1 MSQATALLA
10 DAETSIKAGDWD
22 AAIEQ
27 LESLKQDQPS
37 EPEVY
42 QKLAYALAVRGKFQS
57 VISTNLELIRVL
69 VEAEQLEPADEV
81 VGRVL
86 GLRPESGEARERR
99 IEIENKRGNTT
110 RAVALSRE
118 LARLCIDQG
127 DGERSI
133 RLLQDAQK
141 HEPGNL
147 DIALE
152 LAEMFVSHGHIQD
165 GANQYRKVAN
175 AFQEAGNI
183 AKAAEAYRRM
193 KVVQSDDPEV
203 LLTLGR
209 LYTELGKLDEA
220 EQEFRSVLRH
230 DLEHQQALL
239 QLGLVCQ
246 LKGRFRSGILA
257 FNKVLQNN
265 PDLVEAKRK
274 LGELH
279 HSQGMMPES
288 VDFFLKAAQG
298 YLEAEERDDAI
309 ECFQIVLSVDENNAT
324 AQQGLTN
331 LGAPVQPKAFEPPQ
345 PPTPPEEPA
354 PEPVVESSVSTPEP
368 VSGSSVAMERT
379 ERLAP
384 TDFSSPGASSDPEPP
399 KPEPASPKKPSGSG
413 AVGRKTGLTGGGFSG
428 GMRKGLVAP
437 GGGDKPMLGGDKP
450 MLGRPRSGIREGL
463 GKKVLGGGPMMMGGG
478 GDKPVLGSPSGPG
491 RRAGFG
497 RTEPA
502 ASTPEPVAH
511 NAPAE
516 DPLEDFS
523 ADMALEDVFS
533 EPTSPPS
540 ASNEGSEDF
549 AFPDFGNDSDDS
561 GSAASLD
568 FDGLGSDLFDDSS
581 PAPTAQSSGAV
592 LGAFSFDAEEDES
605 APDEGDLR
613 PTYAGEKPV
622 FDEDMGDDLFDFGA
636 DPDAPSAAPAT
647 PTLGM
652 GGKLFDED
660 DALGDDLFSEDKPT
674 ASLFDDESVAGGAD
688 LFDNLDVL
696 PASDGVSENGAAGD
710 AGLFDGEGDPFG
722 NLFDP
727 VESSVEA
734 SAETI
739 GGSRPSLSLSLDSE
753 PVADEDLSGS
763 DFGQLFD
770 EPASAENRG
779 ETAGADLFSSLDLP
793 DPVEEETVAGS
804 GLFSGDSDS
813 SDLFQDDLFSA
824 GDEPS
829 SGGEIEAGATL
840 FDSGPAPQEE
850 SNFFSE
856 PAEEMGAEFGSDSD
870 GGLFDGAS
878 GDADLFNT
886 PEASSLFED
895 EPQAS
900 ELEASQAG
908 GLFDEEPSGGDLFSS
923 FDGPPEP
930 VQEESSGASL
940 FSEPEGDLFDSGSD
954 GLFDDLPMPESESES
969 LSAAGGLFDEPTG
982 GGLFDEGDTSLDF
995 AGGSD
1000 FSPVPETNVEPTAF
1014 DNDDLFSSGF
1024 EEGPPLDLDL
1034 PMPGDEPVTAAA
1046 HEQDGGGLF
1055 GDDAVGDLFSA
1066 EHEDFAEAPL
1076 DFTIPEPTDAPAA
1089 AEVAEESPL
1098 DFDIPAPGDES
1109 VSFASG
1115 EEQPSDDLF
1124 ATTEPE
1130 FASSDTG
1137 LFEEDAPLD
1146 FEIPDLP
1153 TPGAEAEPVA
1163 LATEPEPEVSKESFS
1178 FETPEPEQQDAPL
1191 DFDIPMAVEESLD
1204 FDIPAMT
1211 SGEPEVEES
1220 PVFAQ
1225 AADED
1230 VFAPREEDDLFS
1242 STEFFP
1248 VSEASESTPEP
1259 SIEDEP
1265 DEVSSMLEMTL
1276 PSVEIAPEELAPLSL
1291 DVDFAVPQDS
1301 TVAVEAS
1308 VEGFGESEALALD
1321 LDLPT
1326 ASPVSALSEAEQLE
1340 IAQTNQAD
1348 ALEAS
1353 VADADVASKIAA
1365 FRKTL
1370 EENPEN
1376 LVLRVRLADIHLRY
1390 GLLEDAVVQYR
1401 QVLRRNPDSI
1411 PLLHRVIQAE
1421 FWNENYVEAGDSL
1434 LALAQLHL
1442 KRDEHHDALD
1452 ALQSVLSLDP
1462 LHFEARQALVSV
1474 FTSLEESKLAAH
1486 HLRQLAE
1493 TALTKGE
1500 IPGAILAFQQL
1511 LEISEDPTF
1520 EERLAQIYETQG
1532 DVEKALSSFQSLLG
1546 RYRAEERWEEAARVT
1561 ERIVELDPSLLD
1573 EREGL
1578 IALYQR
1584 LGLNA
1589 QVVEQQYQLARLY
1602 QAGGETARAVGLF
1615 EDVIKVQLENF
1626 DARRHLV
1633 DAYLTLGR
1641 VSSALEQAESLTEH
1655 YLDTK
1660 DHATAIALYSNLVEA
1675 DPENVELQE
1684 RLVKF
1689 YGLAGDPENA
1699 RTRWI
1704 AISHQHEKAG
1714 RYEKAAEAIQKALE
1728 LDENQLELL
1737 QRLAVIYAEK
1747 IGDHQAALT
1756 CLRKLFGLAPEKTEA
1771 VKMYIDLLLRAE
1783 QVSEAGQVLQKLEQ
1797 AGGESV
1803 EIKANVIASLRAS
1816 VEGNPSD
1823 LKARFNYGELC
1834 YHLGDLD
1841 HAIEQF
1847 QQTRRHPDYELMSYN
1862 MLGLCFASKRG
1873 YMMLD
1878 LAINQFKKGLD
1889 TKGRPEQDYLETRY
1903 NLAMVLYQNNRAAE
1917 ALAELKECYN
1927 VDIAYR
1933 DVRNW
1938 IQKIESEQASAGA

>member
-1 MSQATALLA
+1 MSQATASLA

-27 LESLKQDQPS
+27 LETLKQEQPG

-42 QKLAYALAVRGKFQS
+42 QKLAHALAVRGKFQT
-57 VISTNLELIRVL
+57 VISTYLELIRVL
-69 VEAEQLEPADEV
+69 VEAEQLDPADEV

-99 IEIENKRGNTT
+99 IEIENKRGNIP

-147 DIALE
+147 DISLE

-175 AFQEAGNI
+175 AFQESGNI
-183 AKAAEAYRRM
+183 SKAAEAYRRM

-230 DLEHQQALL
+230 DLDHEQALL

-265 PDLVEAKRK
+265 PNLVEAKRK

-279 HSQGMMPES
+279 HSQGMMPEA

-309 ECFQIVLSVDENNAT
+309 ECFQIVLSVDENNAP

-345 PPTPPEEPA
+345 PPTPPEEVPEPPPAPVVSA
-354 PEPVVESSVSTPEP
+354 PEPVA
-368 VSGSSVAMERT
+368 SGGIAMERT

-384 TDFSSPGASSDPEPP
+384 IDFDASPAVAEPDLP
-399 KPEPASPKKPSGSG
+399 KPEPAAPKKSSG
-413 AVGRKTGLTGGGFSG
+413 AGGRKTGLAGGGFSG

-450 MLGRPRSGIREGL
+450 LLGRSRGGIREGL
-463 GKKVLGGGPMMMGGG
+463 SGKKVLGGPTLGGG
-478 GDKPVLGSPSGPG
+478 GDKPVLGGPSGPG
-491 RRAGFG
+491 RRPTLGK
-497 RTEPA
+497 
-502 ASTPEPVAH
+502 PEPSSTVSNPPEPLSVA
-511 NAPAE
+511 AKPTS
-516 DPLEDFS
+516 DPLEDFT
-523 ADMALEDVFS
+523 DDFEDVFS
-533 EPTSPPS
+533 EPAAPQGGASS
-540 ASNEGSEDF
+540 AAGDEELVFPESAFSEES
-549 AFPDFGNDSDDS
+549 ADS
-561 GSAASLD
+561 GASLD
-568 FDGLGSDLFDDSS
+568 FGDLGSDLFDDSPGA
-581 PAPTAQSSGAV
+581 PAPQASAAV
-592 LGAFSFDAEEDES
+592 LGALSFDTDDEEFVSDS
-605 APDEGDLR
+605 GDLR
-613 PTYAGEKPV
+613 PTYAAEKPV
-622 FDEDMGDDLFDFGA
+622 FDEEIGDDLFNFDA
-636 DPDAPSAAPAT
+636 DPDRPSAPVT
-647 PTLGM
+647 PTLTIGSSP
-652 GGKLFDED
+652 FDD
-660 DALGDDLFSEDKPT
+660 DSVGDDLFGDPKP
-674 ASLFDDESVAGGAD
+674 AKSLFGDEPAGSDSD
-688 LFDNLDVL
+688 LFGDFEQSSPEL
-696 PASDGVSENGAAGD
+696 AISENGAGD
-710 AGLFDGEGDPFG
+710 SNLFESDDPFG
-722 NLFDP
+722 NLFGDNDG
-727 VESSVEA
+727 A
-734 SAETI
+734 AETI
-739 GGSRPSLSLSLDSE
+739 GGGRPTLDLALDEPVQEESSSLSD
-753 PVADEDLSGS
+753 S
-763 DFGQLFD
+763 DFGQLFGD
-770 EPASAENRG
+770 PESGTEVSSG
-779 ETAGADLFSSLDLP
+779 GDSDLFSALEFSEPL
-793 DPVEEETVAGS
+793 VESSQANS
-804 GLFSGDSDS
+804 GLFSGDADS
-813 SDLFQDDLFSA
+813 SDLFQDDLFPGGEELYA
-824 GDEPS
+824 GTEVASEGETLFEPS
-829 SGGEIEAGATL
+829 PSSDSSETLFGGFEGQDAAEALDSGGTGLNMFAEAGSDEL
-840 FDSGPAPQEE
+840 FSSTETSELFGAEPLSEVSTGLDLDSG
-850 SNFFSE
+850 
-856 PAEEMGAEFGSDSD
+856 G
-870 GGLFDGAS
+870 
-878 GDADLFNT
+878 
-886 PEASSLFED
+886 LFED
-895 EPQAS
+895 EGDSSGELFASFEAEQAS
-900 ELEASQAG
+900 EE
-908 GLFDEEPSGGDLFSS
+908 SGG
-923 FDGPPEP
+923 
-930 VQEESSGASL
+930 SL
-940 FSEPEGDLFDSGSD
+940 FSEEKSSLFSGGEG
-954 GLFDDLPMPESESES
+954 GLFDDLSTSDPEPN
-969 LSAAGGLFDEPTG
+969 ATGGLFEDSDGGDLFDEPSSNLDLAPTQG
-982 GGLFDEGDTSLDF
+982 GEGEALAFNEDLAADSLSF
-995 AGGSD
+995 GG
-1000 FSPVPETNVEPTAF
+1000 E
-1014 DNDDLFSSGF
+1014 LFSGEM
-1024 EEGPPLDLDL
+1024 EEGAPLNLDL
-1034 PMPGDEPVTAAA
+1034 PMPDDLPTPAASMVA
-1046 HEQDGGGLF
+1046 DGGLF
-1055 GDDAVGDLFSA
+1055 GDDSVGDLFA
-1066 EHEDFAEAPL
+1066 TDGDFVDAPL
-1076 DFTIPEPTDAPAA
+1076 DFPIPEPTDGQAFPEETP
-1089 AEVAEESPL
+1089 EVADSPL
-1098 DFDIPAPGDES
+1098 GFDIPSPQDEPPS
-1109 VSFASG
+1109 FDSSDTSDLFGSQEGTNIETFASG
-1115 EEQPSDDLF
+1115 DNGYAEEL
-1124 ATTEPE
+1124 
-1130 FASSDTG
+1130 
-1137 LFEEDAPLD
+1137 PLD
-1146 FEIPDLP
+1146 IDIPSLP
-1153 TPGAEAEPVA
+1153 SEPAE
-1163 LATEPEPEVSKESFS
+1163 TELVPEPSAFVSRDE
-1178 FETPEPEQQDAPL
+1178 EPIG
-1191 DFDIPMAVEESLD
+1191 FDIPMATEDEPLEIS
-1204 FDIPAMT
+1204 IPAFQ
-1211 SGEPEVEES
+1211 VEDFGSSEQPGA
-1220 PVFAQ
+1220 PVEF
-1225 AADED
+1225 
-1230 VFAPREEDDLFS
+1230 EEDIFS
-1242 STEFFP
+1242 PGPGEDIFGF
-1248 VSEASESTPEP
+1248 EAPSAEP
-1259 SIEDEP
+1259 APPIELAPSADDEP
-1265 DEVSSMLEMTL
+1265 DEVMQMLEMTL
-1276 PSVEIAPEELAPLSL
+1276 PSVELAPEEIVPTGLELNFGDTEESTDA
-1291 DVDFAVPQDS
+1291 DGFDFNTEGV
-1301 TVAVEAS
+1301 
-1308 VEGFGESEALALD
+1308 VEGEAFATALD
-1321 LDLPT
+1321 LAVGESA
-1326 ASPVSALSEAEQLE
+1326 ASGLSEQEQLE
-1340 IAQTNQAD
+1340 LAQTSQAD

-1353 VADADVASKIAA
+1353 LANADVASKIAA

-1376 LVLRVRLADIHLRY
+1376 LVLRVRLADIHLKY

-1401 QVLRRNPDSI
+1401 QVLRRNSDSI

-1442 KRDEHHDALD
+1442 KRGEHHDALD

-1500 IPGAILAFQQL
+1500 ISGAILAFQQL

-1520 EERLAQIYETQG
+1520 EERLAQIYESQG

-1546 RYRAEERWEEAARVT
+1546 RYRSEERWEEAARVT
-1561 ERIVELDPSLLD
+1561 ERLVELDPGLLE

-1578 IALYQR
+1578 IALYQK

-1589 QVVEQQYQLARLY
+1589 QVVDQQYQLARLY
-1602 QAGGETARAVGLF
+1602 QERGETARAVSLF
-1615 EDVIKVQLENF
+1615 EDVIKVQVENF

-1633 DAYLTLGR
+1633 DAYLAMGR

-1660 DHATAIALYSNLVEA
+1660 DHTTAISLYSRLVEA

-1699 RTRWI
+1699 KTRWI

-1737 QRLAVIYAEK
+1737 QRLAILYAEN
-1747 IGDHQAALT
+1747 IGDHQAALV

-1803 EIKANVIASLRAS
+1803 EIKANVISALRAS
-1816 VEGNPSD
+1816 VEANPTN

-1878 LAINQFKKGLD
+1878 LAIKQFKKGLE

-1903 NLAMVLYQNNRAAE
+1903 NLAMVLYQNGRPAE

-1938 IQKIESEQASAGA
+1938 IQKIESEQASSGA

>member
-1 MSQATALLA
+1 MSQATAYLA
-10 DAETSIKAGDWD
+10 DAETSIRAGNWD

-27 LESLKQDQPS
+27 LETLKQDQPG

-42 QKLAYALAVRGKFQS
+42 QKLAHALAVRGKFQT
-57 VISTNLELIRVL
+57 VISTYLELIRVL
-69 VEAEQLEPADEV
+69 VESEQLDPADEV

-99 IEIENKRGNTT
+99 IEIENKRGNIT

-147 DIALE
+147 DISLE

-175 AFQEAGNI
+175 AFQESGNI
-183 AKAAEAYRRM
+183 SKAAEAYRRM

-230 DLEHQQALL
+230 DLDHEQALL

-265 PDLVEAKRK
+265 PNLVEAKRK

-279 HSQGMMPES
+279 HSQGMMPEA

-298 YLEAEERDDAI
+298 YLEAEDRDDAI
-309 ECFQIVLSVDENNAT
+309 ECFQIVLSVDENNAP

-345 PPTPPEEPA
+345 PPTPPEEVPEPA
-354 PEPVVESSVSTPEP
+354 PAPLVSTPEP
-368 VSGSSVAMERT
+368 VASSGFAMERT

-384 TDFSSPGASSDPEPP
+384 IDFDGPAAVAEPEPP
-399 KPEPASPKKPSGSG
+399 KPEPAAPKKSSG
-413 AVGRKTGLTGGGFSG
+413 AGLGAGGRKTGLAGGGLSG
-428 GMRKGLVAP
+428 GIRKGLVAP

-450 MLGRPRSGIREGL
+450 LLGRSRGGIREGL
-463 GKKVLGGGPMMMGGG
+463 GKKILGGPTLGGG
-478 GDKPVLGSPSGPG
+478 GDKPVLGGPSGPG
-491 RRAGFG
+491 RRPALE
-497 RTEPA
+497 RPEPA
-502 ASTPEPVAH
+502 AVASAPFEPLSVASKPV
-511 NAPAE
+511 N

-533 EPTSPPS
+533 EPEAPQAEAISVAGDEELVFPES
-540 ASNEGSEDF
+540 AFSEESTD
-549 AFPDFGNDSDDS
+549 AG
-561 GSAASLD
+561 ASLD
-568 FDGLGSDLFDDSS
+568 FGDLGSDLFDDS
-581 PAPTAQSSGAV
+581 PDAPVPQASAAV
-592 LGAFSFDAEEDES
+592 LGALSFDTDDEEFPSDSGE
-605 APDEGDLR
+605 LR
-613 PTYAGEKPV
+613 PTYASEKPV
-622 FDEDMGDDLFDFGA
+622 FE
-636 DPDAPSAAPAT
+636 
-647 PTLGM
+647 
-652 GGKLFDED
+652 EEV
-660 DALGDDLFSEDKPT
+660 GDDLFSFDADPDRPSATATPTLTIGSNLFDDDSTGDDLFGDPKPT
-674 ASLFDDESVAGGAD
+674 KSLFDDEPSASSD
-688 LFDNLDVL
+688 LFESFEPSV
-696 PASDGVSENGAAGD
+696 SEITISENGTGD
-710 AGLFDGEGDPFG
+710 SSLFESDDPFG
-722 NLFDP
+722 NLFEDNDGA
-727 VESSVEA
+727 VES

-739 GGSRPSLSLSLDSE
+739 GGGKPSLAFGLDE
-753 PVADEDLSGS
+753 PTQEESASLSGS

-770 EPASAENRG
+770 DLE
-779 ETAGADLFSSLDLP
+779 AGAEDSSGGDSDLFSSLDLSS
-793 DPVEEETVAGS
+793 PVEEPSQANS
-804 GLFSGDSDS
+804 GLFSGDADS
-813 SDLFQDDLFSA
+813 SDLFQDDDLFSG
-824 GDEPS
+824 GDELYTGTEGAPS
-829 SGGEIEAGATL
+829 SEGDAFFGDFEQQTSAEILNGE
-840 FDSGPAPQEE
+840 DSG
-850 SNFFSE
+850 
-856 PAEEMGAEFGSDSD
+856 
-870 GGLFDGAS
+870 
-878 GDADLFNT
+878 
-886 PEASSLFED
+886 SSLFG
-895 EPQAS
+895 EPGS
-900 ELEASQAG
+900 E
-908 GLFDEEPSGGDLFSS
+908 DLFSS
-923 FDGPPEP
+923 
-930 VQEESSGASL
+930 VESSGLFGEESLSGTTVSLDQSSGGLFGGEDSSSDEPLFASHEVERSSEESGGFLVSEADDTL
-940 FSEPEGDLFDSGSD
+940 FPGGEG
-954 GLFDDLPMPESESES
+954 GLFDDLSTPESEPDI
-969 LSAAGGLFDEPTG
+969 AGGLFGDSDN
-982 GGLFDEGDTSLDF
+982 GGLFGETSLDLDLAS
-995 AGGSD
+995 AGGNAG
-1000 FSPVPETNVEPTAF
+1000 EA
-1014 DNDDLFSSGF
+1014 LAF
-1024 EEGPPLDLDL
+1024 EEGLASDSMSFGGDLFGGEMEEGAPLNLDL
-1034 PMPGDEPVTAAA
+1034 PMPDDLPAAA
-1046 HEQDGGGLF
+1046 APSVDDGGLF
-1055 GDDAVGDLFSA
+1055 GDDSVGDLFA
-1066 EHEDFAEAPL
+1066 TDGDFVEAPL
-1076 DFTIPEPTDAPAA
+1076 DFAIPEPTDGQAFPEENS
-1089 AEVAEESPL
+1089 EVAESPL
-1098 DFDIPAPGDES
+1098 DFDIPSPQDEPS
-1109 VSFASG
+1109 TFESSGAS
-1115 EEQPSDDLF
+1115 DLF
-1124 ATTEPE
+1124 GAHERADIETFVSEDSGY
-1130 FASSDTG
+1130 A
-1137 LFEEDAPLD
+1137 EEL
-1146 FEIPDLP
+1146 
-1153 TPGAEAEPVA
+1153 
-1163 LATEPEPEVSKESFS
+1163 
-1178 FETPEPEQQDAPL
+1178 PL
-1191 DFDIPMAVEESLD
+1191 DFDIPSLPPEPTESELVPEPSPFDTFVSQDEETIG
-1204 FDIPAMT
+1204 FDIPMAT
-1211 SGEPEVEES
+1211 EDEPLDFSIPAFRTEES
-1220 PVFAQ
+1220 GSSEQPAVSV
-1225 AADED
+1225 D
-1230 VFAPREEDDLFS
+1230 PEEDIFGLELPLTEPGP
-1242 STEFFP
+1242 STD
-1248 VSEASESTPEP
+1248 
-1259 SIEDEP
+1259 DEP
-1265 DEVSSMLEMTL
+1265 DEVMQMLEMTL
-1276 PSVEIAPEELAPLSL
+1276 PSVELAPEEIAPIGLEL
-1291 DVDFAVPQDS
+1291 D
-1301 TVAVEAS
+1301 
-1308 VEGFGESEALALD
+1308 FGESEESAEAAGFDFNTEGVVEGEASATPLD
-1321 LDLPT
+1321 LHLGG
-1326 ASPVSALSEAEQLE
+1326 ASAGGLSEQEQLE
-1340 IAQTNQAD
+1340 LAQTSQAD

-1353 VADADVASKIAA
+1353 LANADVASKIAA

-1376 LVLRVRLADIHLRY
+1376 LVLRVRLADIHLKY

-1401 QVLRRNPDSI
+1401 QVLRRNSDSI

-1462 LHFEARQALVSV
+1462 LHFEARQVLVSV

-1500 IPGAILAFQQL
+1500 ISGAILAFQQL

-1520 EERLAQIYETQG
+1520 EERLAQIYESQG

-1546 RYRAEERWEEAARVT
+1546 RYRSEERWEEAARVT
-1561 ERIVELDPSLLD
+1561 ERLVELDPGLLE

-1584 LGLNA
+1584 LGLNT

-1602 QAGGETARAVGLF
+1602 QDRGETARAVSLF
-1615 EDVIKVQLENF
+1615 EDVIKVQVENF

-1633 DAYLTLGR
+1633 DAYLTMGR

-1660 DHATAIALYSNLVEA
+1660 DHPTAISLYSRLVEA
-1675 DPENVELQE
+1675 DPDNVELQE

-1699 RTRWI
+1699 KTRWI

-1714 RYEKAAEAIQKALE
+1714 RYERAAEAIQKALE
-1728 LDENQLELL
+1728 LDENQLDLL
-1737 QRLAVIYAEK
+1737 QRLAILYAEN
-1747 IGDHQAALT
+1747 IGDHQAALV

-1803 EIKANVIASLRAS
+1803 EIKANVISALRAS
-1816 VEGNPSD
+1816 VEANPTN

-1878 LAINQFKKGLD
+1878 LAIKQFKKGLE

-1903 NLAMVLYQNNRAAE
+1903 NLAMVLYQNNRPAE

-1938 IQKIESEQASAGA
+1938 IQKIESEQASSGA